1 MKTFFRLQPA
11 ERRALMSPLGD
22 AVAKI
27 IYTGSSC
34 EDFLLKFGWK
44 HSLPGKKIDSYSFS
58 LRLWSTRYQ
67 QQLIFLT
74 NSSRLIL
81 SSMAK
86 SSHLPALPSLLKGR
100 FHSFPAKSIRYL
112 PLSRSCTVTVGGKP
126 PATNGFHPLEPSHHG
141 SLLNDRLTT
150 TSLGLAMHNGLVWF

>member
-100 FHSFPAKSIRYL
+100 FHSFPAKSIRCL
-112 PLSRSCTVTVGGKP
+112 PLSRMLYSARWGG
-126 PATNGFHPLEPSHHG
+126 G
-141 SLLNDRLTT
+141 SLRRPMGFPLWNPLKKQIAQWP
-150 TSLGLAMHNGLVWF
+150 SQQNAPGAGHA